1 VKLNHPLTGSSTLAQ
16 LFPARLMQHT
26 DTHGSI
32 TVQPAVE
39 GV

>member
-16 LFPARLMQHT
+16 LFPARLMQYT

-32 TVQPAVE
+32 TGQPAV
-39 GV
+39 